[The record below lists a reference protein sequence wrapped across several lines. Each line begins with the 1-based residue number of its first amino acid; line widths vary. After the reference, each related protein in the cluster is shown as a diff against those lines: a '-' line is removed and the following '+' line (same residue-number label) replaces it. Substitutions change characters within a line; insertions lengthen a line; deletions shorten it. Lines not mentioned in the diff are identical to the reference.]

1 MRYSKQL
8 VITNKYRKGKRKM
21 YQLRVT
27 NWKDVELDLK
37 EFKTEE
43 EAKSYILAEWAGVDC
58 LTYITQI

>member
-1 MRYSKQL
+1 
-8 VITNKYRKGKRKM
+8 M